1 MNTLLTW
8 ELVATSYKD
17 NLFLSVS
24 YSTHNSLFAKMED
37 GSLIEVE
44 PTRIGALGV
53 GTFLILAG
61 GIIYL
66 LLCIAGTVMKRHS
79 QLYLV
84 ITVLYGTLILFLT
97 NAKRRSRYAIPDNVV
112 SDVDNLW
119 LTRILVGTVLVVACF
134 VGLAAWVWFD
144 FLSVVVAKEI
154 NTEGDRRRR
163 SGRPKFL
170 F

>member
-1 MNTLLTW
+1 MLALLALHEQNT
-8 ELVATSYKD
+8 
-17 NLFLSVS
+17 NQLSEVLS
-24 YSTHNSLFAKMED
+24 PSERLSSLFAKMED

-44 PTRIGALGV
+44 PTRIGALGI

-66 LLCIAGTVMKRHS
+66 MLCLAGTAMKRSS

-84 ITVLYGTLILFLT
+84 ITVLYGSLILFLT
-97 NAKRRSRYAIPDNVV
+97 NAKRQSRYTIPDNVV

-119 LTRILVGTVLVVACF
+119 LTRILVGTALVVGCF
-134 VGLAAWVWFD
+134 VGVVAWIRFD

-154 NTEGDRRRR
+154 HTERDRRN
-163 SGRPKFL
+163 GRPRFL

>member
-1 MNTLLTW
+1 
-8 ELVATSYKD
+8 
-17 NLFLSVS
+17 
-24 YSTHNSLFAKMED
+24 MED